1 MSDLIAELDRIIDR
15 IVRNNPVLVLERESE
30 KWWIVV
36 DTANG
41 GEVMMRAEREL
52 CVRFMRAFVIRHP
65 DASFDQAAVEHSWAV
80 AQGAHLRMLPQLDEA
95 S

>member
-1 MSDLIAELDRIIDR
+1 MNDLIADLDRIIDR
-15 IVRNNPVLVLERESE
+15 ITRNNPVLVLEQESE

-41 GEVMMRAEREL
+41 DEVMMRADREL
-52 CVRFMRAFVIRHP
+52 CVRFMRAFVAKHP
-65 DASFDQAAVEHSWAV
+65 DASFDRSAIEHSWAV
-80 AQGAHLRMLPQLDEA
+80 AQGSHLRMLPQLDEA